1 MEIDMD
7 WLLFLSQL
15 PSNPSSLRVQ
25 VWRKMR
31 TAGALGIQNGSWL
44 LPATAEN
51 EQFML
56 DLLKRIQEQDANGQ
70 IFKVA
75 PLNETIEA
83 DVIQRFQADRDQEYG
98 ELIERCTE
106 FLGEIEK
113 ETQKQ
118 KFIFAELEEAEDDL
132 AKLTRWQEKILKRDF
147 AQAPKRDQ
155 ADELMRKC
163 RLALEQF
170 SRAVYAR
177 EGLPEEDN
185 PE

>member
-1 MEIDMD
+1 MD

-56 DLLKRIQEQDANGQ
+56 DLWKRIQEQGANGQ

-177 EGLPEEDN
+177 EGLPE
-185 PE
+185 